1 MPAVLTS
8 LDIDDTQPDS
18 FDFGTIVIYTV
29 SYRVLRLSRRCSSLY
44 SAAETASGLCRQ
56 TRNGDSLPQQVLGNP
71 TTDGQEKQLSA
82 R

>member
-29 SYRVLRLSRRCSSLY
+29 SYRVVYSLRGCSSLY
-44 SAAETASGLCRQ
+44 SAAETAFGPYHQ
-56 TRNGDSLPQQVLGNP
+56 TRNGDSLPLQVHGNP